1 MSRDFFFLGGGRGV
15 IEKNRYLGGGGQVK
29 ILNEE
34 GGHYI

>member
-1 MSRDFFFLGGGRGV
+1 MSRDFFGGGERGHRK
-15 IEKNRYLGGGGQVK
+15 KNRFLGGGGQVK